1 VLWVAM
7 TLGVIRIPVSVS
19 MRVRSSRLPNES
31 RPWSESPSPKAEQTI
46 ALIGSP
52 GQGAYRNIIW
62 HTGKL
67 RHAQA
72 GERLGGG
79 RDAPRRA
86 VGRIEFGVSVMSGA
100 HRGAT
105 VSSPRIAHP
114 APNNRSARASANFRV
129 RSSCSGWTLVGGMRK
144 PMYRSRYSPDPK

>member
-86 VGRIEFGVSVMSGA
+86 VGRIGGRCVGHVR
-100 HRGAT
+100 RGYGPQNCRQPAFAQPLHAIHVKSLSRT
-105 VSSPRIAHP
+105 QSSR
-114 APNNRSARASANFRV
+114 
-129 RSSCSGWTLVGGMRK
+129 
-144 PMYRSRYSPDPK
+144 